1 MIFVTV
7 PEWLENCDFRAMVNA
22 IASMLAE
29 LDGTLFVSF
38 DNEDN
43 SLIIHTN
50 IDNGM
55 IAVVYVKGINA
66 LMYKLKLDYFEN
78 KETIEDAYLW
88 VYDWLIRRANA
99 MHLKSAT
106 DIL

>member
-55 IAVVYVKGINA
+55 IAVIDLSLTSSLPFSIVA
-66 LMYKLKLDYFEN
+66 EN
-78 KETIEDAYLW
+78 LLTPNS
-88 VYDWLIRRANA
+88 VS
-99 MHLKSAT
+99 SAP
-106 DIL
+106 